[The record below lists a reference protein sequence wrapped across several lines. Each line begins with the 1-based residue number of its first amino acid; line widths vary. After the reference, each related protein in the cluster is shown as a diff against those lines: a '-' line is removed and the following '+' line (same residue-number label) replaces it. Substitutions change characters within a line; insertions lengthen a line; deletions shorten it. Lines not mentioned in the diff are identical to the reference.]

1 MPSMARWS
9 SSPPRPEYS
18 MVGINLQNP
27 RLVLDQ
33 ATRLARAG
41 KLDEALSLTG
51 HLPASPVKFQ
61 FQIDLLKNRNRQ
73 GDYQQVS
80 EICVQWQ
87 RLAPGSVEP
96 VFQEM
101 QLYWGINRA
110 GLTLPLANKIAE
122 LEPDHQYTA
131 YYQAISQQLNG
142 DFQNAIVNH
151 RRALVRNSRRTFS
164 ELELDLEV
172 AIAAYEIAAGHFPG
186 SPGLNE
192 DSLVEDQAT
201 FEHLKQAT
209 QRWLDSDPDIS
220 SLSADQVTRY
230 GNACY
235 NLGCVEASRYL
246 GVGRALQHFRDTLR
260 VNPAHMLARTNF
272 LFVKNYDP
280 EMSNQRAL
288 QLHLDTAAQLR
299 RRSGSPRSS
308 WKNVPDPERNLRI
321 GYLSSDFC
329 RHSVAHFITPVL
341 ESHDRKSLEVNAYYS
356 GRRQD
361 EWSERIAASVD
372 QFAAVGTMNGQE
384 LHQKI
389 VQDGI
394 DILVDLNGYTQGH
407 RLEVLLQRAAPIQ
420 VSWIGYPNTT
430 GLDVM
435 DYRIVDRIT
444 DPAPA
449 AARNNSETLLYM
461 DPVFSVYLPDVSLP
475 DVAAELPASKAGHFT
490 FGSFNA
496 LPKLNPELMHM
507 WGRILARVEGSKLL
521 IKNKML
527 DQPSVRKEVSQA
539 LTDVGIAP
547 DRQILLGRTASPFDH
562 MQSYQ
567 AVDLCLDSYP
577 YNGTTTSCDALAMGV
592 PVVTLAGSRHVSRVT
607 ASQLGS
613 LDLSSL
619 VATSAEQYVNIAV
632 DMALN
637 PEKLTA
643 IHRNLRERM
652 QKSALMDYQGFT
664 RQLEQKYRDIWKH
677 WCAEA
682 VNMNPTQGNIL

>member
-1 MPSMARWS
+1 
-9 SSPPRPEYS
+9 